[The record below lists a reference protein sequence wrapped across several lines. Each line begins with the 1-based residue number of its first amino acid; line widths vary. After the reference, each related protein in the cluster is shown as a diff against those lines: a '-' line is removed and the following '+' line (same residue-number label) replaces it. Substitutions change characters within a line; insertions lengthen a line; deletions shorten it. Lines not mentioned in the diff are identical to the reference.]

1 MVLVLM
7 FICSSQPSSTEKTDI
22 AAADIEKLLP
32 TLLSVVDLKGLLGL
46 AKGNNK
52 DISEDKE
59 VPSLEKAQHKGV
71 NQLKRNQ
78 LIVSLI

>member
-1 MVLVLM
+1 MVLVLL
-7 FICSSQPSSTEKTDI
+7 FICSTQPTSTENTVI